1 MHRRQRRVDNRCQPL
16 CAWRGAPEHSLTLTE
31 DDSFCSAALHLAV
44 CTGSRVCSES
54 LICSCCAGFGGE
66 DADVAVFRFTL
77 GIPGFDDA
85 LIPRAVG
92 ALGAAALVANHVLG
106 AGAPSAAQVRG
117 RVPHA
122 GVLLA
127 AKVHRRLL
135 RATPALQLLPLV
147 AGVLVA
153 GPPLASCVRRA
164 ALRAGLAG
172 AQARAE
178 ALGAL
183 LAAVACATPA
193 LEARLR
199 GGAPGRGTAA
209 GDAPAAQLF
218 ATAPELTLAAK
229 QVQDWTHWK
238 CFAAQ
243 D

>member
-178 ALGAL
+178 AL
-183 LAAVACATPA
+183 
-193 LEARLR
+193 EARLR
-199 GGAPGRGTAA
+199 GGAPGRSTAA
-209 GDAPAAQLF
+209 VDAPAAQLF